1 MSRIGDDPRY
11 HPYFLKGNPF
21 PPMAVIDPLNP
32 DIRYNGTIFNKEVF
46 EEEVANLRQ
55 KIEAKVN
62 LIYVTG
68 GGWDRGVGK
77 SALVVQEWRRLKS
90 QPDVTSVYVK
100 VEPKSTPDNLCDDVV
115 LKWHTDG
122 FLWETLK
129 RTLLN
134 YVEEVPSPKI
144 MSSDVRAFISTFPKM
159 TDEISFGLFSFL
171 YKPAVV
177 VSDLTQWICRASPI
191 AKDAA
196 VRTFLNAYLTK
207 PSSFPVQWL
216 KFSHGKGL
224 DKIDCFRTL
233 TEIMRIAGYKYH
245 YFFFDQFEETVEPL
259 RGASLS
265 LFSTRMSSLL
275 KACIGQAAIIVTL
288 HPRAEQSLQ
297 QPEGMHVRSLA
308 DLDKRHKIDVST
320 MSPDEGVKLCLS
332 YISPFRHG
340 KPESLLY
347 PFEEDVIRYL
357 TFLTN
362 GIPRDVLEDLNKAVE
377 VGISS
382 DYAKITL
389 DFVKEHHEDITGKVF
404 IPEKLQ
410 EFMQYAK

>member
-1 MSRIGDDPRY
+1 MSRIEDDTRY
-11 HPYFLKGNPF
+11 HAYFLKENPF
-21 PPMAVIDPLNP
+21 PPMAVIDPLNR

-46 EEEVANLRQ
+46 EEEVANFRK

-68 GGWDRGVGK
+68 GGWERGVGK
-77 SALVVQEWRRLKS
+77 SALIVQEWRRLKS
-90 QPDVTSVYVK
+90 QPDVTSVYIK
-100 VEPKSTPDNLCDDVV
+100 VEPKSTPDDLCDDVV
-115 LKWHTDG
+115 LKWHADG

-129 RTLLN
+129 KVLLK
-134 YVEEVPSPKI
+134 YSEEAPSPKV
-144 MSSDVRAFISTFPKM
+144 MSSDVRAFLSTFPEI

-177 VSDLTQWICRASPI
+177 VSDMTQWICGTSPI
-191 AKDAA
+191 AKEGA
-196 VRTFLNAYLTK
+196 VRVFLNAYLTK
-207 PSSFPVQWL
+207 PSSFRDEWL
-216 KFSHGKGL
+216 KFSRSKGL
-224 DKIDCFRTL
+224 DKIGCFRTL
-233 TEIMRIAGYKYH
+233 MELMRIAGYKYH

-288 HPRAEQSLQ
+288 HPSAELTLS

-308 DLDKRHKIDVST
+308 GLDNRHKIDVST

-332 YISPFRHG
+332 YFSPFRHG
-340 KPESLLY
+340 KPESPLY
-347 PFEEDVIRYL
+347 PFEEDVVRYL

-362 GIPRDVLEDLNKAVE
+362 GIPRFALEDFNKAIE
-377 VGISS
+377 VGIAS

-404 IPEKLQ
+404 ITEKLH